1 MDGIELA
8 NWNWKVVHR
17 FVSERFGISLSRSG
31 CLNYPRLHGGRLCR
45 GTARTS
51 TAASDRVV
59 HHSTI
64 LEFDFP
70 SYRTDAAQ
78 QRGQAEEVDLQYY
91 LTRDR
96 RRKALRGPYHLGSR
110 QHQHGLLHRLAWLPA
125 RRPGPLGASPPFPRM
140 PPLDRIATGHRHR
153 QGVGT
158 AFVDSDRVE

>member
-1 MDGIELA
+1 MREYLRTPCLELRLV
-8 NWNWKVVHR
+8 N
-17 FVSERFGISLSRSG
+17 
-31 CLNYPRLHGGRLCR
+31 PRLHGGRLYR

-96 RRKALRGPYHLGSR
+96 RRKALRRPYHLGSR
-110 QHQHGLLHRLAWLPA
+110 QHQRGLLYPLARLPA
-125 RRPGPLGASPPFPRM
+125 RQPRPLGASPPFPRM
-140 PPLDRIATGHRHR
+140 PPLDRIAAGHR

-158 AFVDSDRVE
+158 AFVDPDRVE